1 MVDAQPL
8 TDDGAAISF
17 AIAIVARAKAGANAI
32 TFDGAD
38 VDRCD
43 RPHPP
48 ALLGRAP
55 NVADIDELPG

>member
-32 TFDGAD
+32 TFDGTD
-38 VDRCD
+38 VNRCD
-43 RPHPP
+43 RPHPLTLFGP
-48 ALLGRAP
+48 AP
-55 NVADIDELPG
+55 SVANIDDLPG